1 MIYLPKCIQSV
12 DIGQKPSPQLTL
24 IAVVK
29 KLSACMKC
37 TGYLNVKI
45 SITCLAIKLTFAELS
60 TKLSQQHCKI

>member
-12 DIGQKPSPQLTL
+12 DIGQKPSPQLMF

-29 KLSACMKC
+29 KLS
-37 TGYLNVKI
+37 
-45 SITCLAIKLTFAELS
+45 ITCLAVKLTFAELS